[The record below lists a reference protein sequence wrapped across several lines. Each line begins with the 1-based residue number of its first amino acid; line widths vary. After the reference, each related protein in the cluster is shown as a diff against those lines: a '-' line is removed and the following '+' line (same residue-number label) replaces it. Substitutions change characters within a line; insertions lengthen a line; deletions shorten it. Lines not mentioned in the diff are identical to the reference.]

1 MRLNNPWV
9 WLAFLAVAFF
19 VRVVDAKDITLTWD
33 AVPQATGYTIY
44 GSQDMETWEARDA
57 GSDVVFI
64 WQGVIETGI
73 VYFRVGAYDG
83 KSNSINYQSG
93 VWYCGEC
100 TAVPVPTGIR
110 TP

>member
-1 MRLNNPWV
+1 MRCIYW
-9 WLAFLAVAFF
+9 VAFIAGTF
-19 VRVVDAKDITLTWD
+19 FFQFVDAKDITLTWD
-33 AVPQATGYTIY
+33 PVPQATGYTVY
-44 GSQDMETWEARDA
+44 GSQDRATWEARDA
-57 GSDVVFI
+57 GPENVFI
-64 WQGVIETGI
+64 WNGVIETGI

-83 KSNSINYQSG
+83 KSNSISYQSG